1 MALDKSS
8 WYKPRNYLHF
18 DSPISQDQAYS
29 LVTSPGN
36 IVKHSFY
43 PFLFYKL
50 SAPKLK
56 KSKNGKLE
64 RSVKERGISYAS
76 HKDSHI
82 FSYYA
87 YILNEKYE
95 SLLRK
100 DRKYQKLFDS
110 ILAFRQLGKS
120 NIDFAKFA
128 FDMVHEKVHEYEE
141 CTVLALDITSF
152 FDHLDH
158 DILKKMW
165 SIVLGEPKLPDHHYA
180 VFRAI
185 TRFSRVD
192 REEVFNFFNI
202 SANNP
207 RKDKRNR
214 ICSPIEFRKFR
225 KSRKYT
231 LFNNF
236 PAFFINKDKKGI
248 PQGSPISALLSNIYM
263 LDFDLRIHEK
273 VTKMNGIYLRYCD
286 DILCIIPSK
295 DVDEIYKYIREE
307 IHNQLKLTI
316 NESKTEIIYFSYN
329 KRKNKIVN
337 DKYLQ
342 YLGFILHN
350 GSISIRS
357 AAFCRYSNKMKRGV
371 DLAKQTQR
379 KYNLIRDKKGIKN
392 KKLYKKKLYSRYSH
406 FGKCNFISYGKRA
419 SEKMSSIKIAKQLK
433 PLWLRLRKEI
443 HNTPDS

>member
-1 MALDKSS
+1 MDIDKFS
-8 WYKPRNYLHF
+8 WYKSRNYLHF
-18 DSPISQDQAYS
+18 DSPISKAQAYR
-29 LVTSPGN
+29 LVTSPES

-50 SAPKLK
+50 SIPKLK
-56 KSKNGKLE
+56 KSKDGKLE

-87 YILNEKYE
+87 HILNEKYE
-95 SLLRK
+95 NLLR
-100 DRKYQKLFDS
+100 DNRKYQGLSDS

-120 NIDFAKFA
+120 NIDFAKLA
-128 FDMVHEKVHEYEE
+128 FDTIHKYQE

-158 DILKKMW
+158 EILKSMW
-165 SIVLGEPKLPDHHYA
+165 CKVLGESKLPNHHYS

-185 TRFSRVD
+185 TKFSRVD
-192 REEVFNFFNI
+192 RDEVFTFFNI
-202 SANNP
+202 SLNNP
-207 RKDKRNR
+207 RKDNRNR

-225 KSRKYT
+225 TSKKYS
-231 LFNNF
+231 LLSNI
-236 PAFFINKDKKGI
+236 PAFFINKSKKGI

-263 LDFDLRIHEK
+263 LDFDLAINQRITAMQG
-273 VTKMNGIYLRYCD
+273 VYLRYCD

-295 DVDEIYKYIREE
+295 DVTEIYKNIREE
-307 IHNQLKLTI
+307 ISNKLKLAI
-316 NESKTEIIYFSYN
+316 NESKTEIISFSYS
-329 KRKNKIVN
+329 KGKNKILN
-337 DKYLQ
+337 DKKLQ

-371 DLAKQTQR
+371 ELAKQTQR
-379 KYNLIRDKKGIKN
+379 KYNLIRDKKGFQN
-392 KKLYKKKLYSRYSH
+392 TKLYKKKIYSRYSH
-406 FGKCNFISYGKRA
+406 FGKCNFISYGKRS
-419 SEKMSSIKIAKQLK
+419 SEKMASIKIAKQLK
-433 PLWLRLRKEI
+433 PLWFRLRKEM
-443 HNTPDS
+443 